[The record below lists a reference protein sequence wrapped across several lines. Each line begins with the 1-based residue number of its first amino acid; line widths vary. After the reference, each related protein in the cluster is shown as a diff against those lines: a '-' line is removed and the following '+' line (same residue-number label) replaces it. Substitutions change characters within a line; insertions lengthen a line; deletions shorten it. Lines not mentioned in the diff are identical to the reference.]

1 MLNANNSFGKGY
13 FELSSE
19 MPSFWI
25 FFLSAQDFKF
35 INLLA
40 DLLPQWR
47 TLTLDVHEGKEA
59 DAGESCCREF
69 GGAADLSKQKCWK
82 LNSKLLEEETVVW
95 TARAVEDF

>member
-1 MLNANNSFGKGY
+1 MLTILSAKDTSNFLLRCLRFG
-13 FELSSE
+13 F
-19 MPSFWI
+19 

-59 DAGESCCREF
+59 DAGESRCREF
-69 GGAADLSKQKCWK
+69 GDAADISKQKCWK